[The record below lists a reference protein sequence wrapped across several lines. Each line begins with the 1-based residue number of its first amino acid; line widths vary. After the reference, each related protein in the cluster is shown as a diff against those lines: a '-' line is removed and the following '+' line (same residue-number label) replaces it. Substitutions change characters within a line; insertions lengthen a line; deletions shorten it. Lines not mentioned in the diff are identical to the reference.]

1 MKLLE
6 VNGLYKKQNNS
17 IISHMMLN
25 VKKGDFVSIEC
36 NNEISDLLINL
47 ILGKEVPSKGE
58 ICIDGKNNKDYLKN
72 NLKNIGV
79 IFNDEG
85 FYERL
90 TVEEYIK
97 FYRDIIN
104 QKVDYKEIMLK
115 LALLDVCNVKLNKLT
130 YSQKTR
136 LSFAR
141 ERLKEPKLLIFQ
153 EPILNMDK
161 DGTRIIIENIE
172 ELQSLG
178 TAVLTTSVSFKDT
191 VLLGGKSY
199 IFEEH
204 ELKEV
209 EDNHDIDE
217 ELSENIEDKKPIY
230 KIEKIPAKIDDRILL
245 FDPIEIDYVESEQ
258 GISNLSIRGEKF
270 PCTVSLVDLENRLKY
285 FGFFRCHRSYLVNLQ
300 RVREVITWTRNSYS
314 LCLEDK
320 NKSNIPLS
328 KGRMQ
333 ELKDVLNL

>member
-36 NNEISDLLINL
+36 NDEISNLLINL

-58 ICIDGKNNKDYLKN
+58 IYIDGKNNKDYLKD
-72 NLKNIGV
+72 NLRNIGI
-79 IFNDEG
+79 IFGNEG

-90 TVEEYIK
+90 TVEEYMK
-97 FYRDIIN
+97 FYRDVIKQN
-104 QKVDYKEIMLK
+104 VDYKEIMLK
-115 LALLDVCNVKLNKLT
+115 LALLDVCNIKLNKLT
-130 YSQKTR
+130 YSQKRR

-161 DGTRIIIENIE
+161 DSTRIIIENIE
-172 ELQSLG
+172 ELRSSG
-178 TAVLTTSVSFKDT
+178 TAILTTSVSFKDT
-191 VLLGGKSY
+191 ILLGGKSY
-199 IFEEH
+199 IFEEY
-204 ELKEV
+204 ELKES
-209 EDNHDIDE
+209 EDTQDIDE
-217 ELSENIEDKKPIY
+217 NINEDIEDKKPIY
-230 KIEKIPAKIDDRILL
+230 RIDKIPAKIDDRILL

-258 GISNLSIRGEKF
+258 GISNLSIKGEKL
-270 PCTVSLVDLENRLKY
+270 PCTVSLVDLENRLKP

-314 LCLEDK
+314 LSLEDK

>member
-1 MKLLE
+1 MDLLE
-6 VNGLYKKQNNS
+6 FNGLYKKESNVIINNMILKVEQRS
-17 IISHMMLN
+17 CA
-25 VKKGDFVSIEC
+25 SIEC
-36 NNEISDLLINL
+36 NDEVSDLLISL
-47 ILGKEVPSKGE
+47 ILGKTVPSKGE
-58 ICIDGKNNKDYLKN
+58 IYIDGKNNRDYLRH
-72 NLKNIGV
+72 NLKDTGI
-79 IFNDEG
+79 IFINEG

-90 TVEEYIK
+90 TVEEYMK
-97 FYRDIIN
+97 FYRDVIN
-104 QKVDYKEIMLK
+104 PKVNYKEIMLK
-115 LALLDVCNVKLNKLT
+115 LALLDIGKVKLSKLT
-130 YSQKTR
+130 YSQKRR

-141 ERLKEPKLLIFQ
+141 ERLKQLKLLIFQ

-161 DGTRIIIENIE
+161 DSAKIIIENIE
-172 ELQSLG
+172 ELRSLG
-178 TAVLTTSVSFKDT
+178 TAILTTSVSFKDT
-191 VLLGGKSY
+191 VMLGGKAY
-199 IFEEH
+199 VFEDYG
-204 ELKEV
+204 LKEV
-209 EDNHDIDE
+209 EDNHDINE
-217 ELSENIEDKKPIY
+217 AINENIEDKKPIY

-270 PCTVSLVDLENRLKY
+270 PCTISLVDLENRLKH

-314 LCLEDK
+314 LSLEDK